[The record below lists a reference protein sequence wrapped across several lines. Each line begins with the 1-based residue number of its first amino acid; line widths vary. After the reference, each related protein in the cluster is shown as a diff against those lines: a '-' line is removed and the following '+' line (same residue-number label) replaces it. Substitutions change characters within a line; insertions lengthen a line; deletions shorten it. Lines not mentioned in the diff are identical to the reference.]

1 MASFF
6 ESESEEEEF
15 IGFVQ
20 ERESPRNTSD
30 LESDITVSSVN
41 TQDLSDFS
49 VSNSE
54 SGKEGDEEWNSNP
67 DPVVVTPFEAN
78 TGPVSDL
85 TGYSAYDCFKLMFKE
100 ENFTE
105 LPKKRNAMPA
115 NRWKQNLI
123 VRGVKLTPKNS
134 ARTLH

>member
-78 TGPVSDL
+78 TGPVSDP
-85 TGYSAYDCFKLMFKE
+85 TGYSAYDCFK
-100 ENFTE
+100 
-105 LPKKRNAMPA
+105 
-115 NRWKQNLI
+115 I
-123 VRGVKLTPKNS
+123 DV
-134 ARTLH
+134 

>member
-1 MASFF
+1 MFYINAEVYANLQGWCSYKILKILTAKVQHRDVAMASFF

-41 TQDLSDFS
+41 TEDLSDFS

-54 SGKEGDEEWNSNP
+54 SGEEGDEEWNSNP
-67 DPVVVTPFEAN
+67 NPVVVNAFEAN
-78 TGPVSDL
+78 TGPVLSSTVIID
-85 TGYSAYDCFKLMFKE
+85 
-100 ENFTE
+100 
-105 LPKKRNAMPA
+105 
-115 NRWKQNLI
+115 Q
-123 VRGVKLTPKNS
+123 
-134 ARTLH
+134 